1 MPNLRRSLMYVIP
14 IIIMSIGFGF
24 FGADKVAGQSQQIVV
39 QVEAMD
45 HAFDVDAP
53 NELPNGWI
61 TFIFS
66 NKMASNIHEISLVQ
80 LPDEA
85 THEEYLTD
93 YMSAWETVLREYQE
107 GVVERAGINDRVN
120 EMLPAWSGDVRYS
133 TTRGLTSPGR
143 TAERTVY
150 LEPGEYMMVCWLK
163 TEDGVIHITEG
174 MHWEFTVME
183 EAANTPEPNPESQI
197 TLHENDIEADWQP
210 KTGTHSFA
218 LEFALNPEGQPY
230 HNNVHLVRLN
240 DETDLDK
247 VNDWMDWYKI
257 GGLRSPSP
265 AEFLGGFGFV
275 RTVDTA
281 YFSLDITEPG
291 EYAWIVF
298 ISQGEGLSK
307 TFTVE

>member
-53 NELPNGWI
+53 NELPTGWI
-61 TFIFS
+61 TFIL
-66 NKMASNIHEISLVQ
+66 NNQMASNIHEISLVQ
-80 LPDEA
+80 LPDES

-107 GVVERAGINDRVN
+107 GVVERAGIGDRVN

-163 TEDGVIHITEG
+163 TEDGIIHITEG

-197 TLHENDIEADWQP
+197 TLHENEIEVNWEP
-210 KTGTHSFA
+210 ETGTHSFA
-218 LEFALNPEGQPY
+218 VEFGFNPEGY
-230 HNNVHLVRLN
+230 ENNVHLIRMN
-240 DETDLDK
+240 DGTDLDE
-247 VNDWMDWYKI
+247 VNEWMDWYKL

-265 AEFLGGFGFV
+265 AEFLGGVGFV
-275 RTVDTA
+275 SEIDNG
-281 YFSLDITEPG
+281 YFTLDITEPG
-291 EYAWIVF
+291 EYAWVVF
-298 ISQGEGLSK
+298 VSQGEGLYK

>member
-1 MPNLRRSLMYVIP
+1 
-14 IIIMSIGFGF
+14 MSYLQEHLNYTFTF
-24 FGADKVAGQSQQIVV
+24 FMISISFVFFETENTAAQSQQSVV
-39 QVEAMD
+39 HVEAMD
-45 HAFDVDAP
+45 HAYDVDAP
-53 NELPNGWI
+53 DQLPAGWT
-61 TFIFS
+61 TFVLS
-66 NKMASNIHEISLVQ
+66 NQMANSIHEISLVQ
-80 LPDEA
+80 LPEGA

-163 TEDGVIHITEG
+163 TEDGIIHIMEG

-197 TLHENDIEADWQP
+197 TLHENEIEVDWEP
-210 KTGTHSFA
+210 ETGTHSFA
-218 LEFALNPEGQPY
+218 VEFGFNPEGY
-230 HNNVHLVRLN
+230 ENNVHLIRMN
-240 DETDLDK
+240 DGTDLDE
-247 VNDWMDWYKI
+247 VNEWMDWYKL

-265 AEFLGGFGFV
+265 AEFLGGVGFV
-275 RTVDTA
+275 SEIDNG
-281 YFSLDITEPG
+281 YFTLEIDEPG
-291 EYAWIVF
+291 DYAWVVF
-298 ISQGEGLSK
+298 YYQDEGLFK

>member
-1 MPNLRRSLMYVIP
+1 MSHSLRVLFYIIS
-14 IIIMSIGFGF
+14 IIILCMGLL
-24 FGADKVAGQSQQIVV
+24 KVNNAAAQSQQSVV
-39 QVEAMD
+39 HVEAMD
-45 HAFDVDAP
+45 HAFDVDAL
-53 NELPNGWI
+53 NQLLAGWT
-61 TFIFS
+61 TFILS
-66 NKMASNIHEISLVQ
+66 NQMANNIHEISLVQ
-80 LPDEA
+80 LHDGA

-93 YMSAWETVLREYQE
+93 YMSAWEIVLREYQE

-163 TEDGVIHITEG
+163 TEDGVIHIIEG

-183 EAANTPEPNPESQI
+183 EAVNAPEPDPESQI
-197 TLHENDIEADWQP
+197 TLHENEIEVDWEP
-210 KTGTHSFA
+210 ETGTHAFA
-218 LEFALNPEGQPY
+218 LEISRDPTGQFF

-240 DETDLDK
+240 DETDLDE

-275 RTVDTA
+275 SEVDNA

-291 EYAWIVF
+291 EYAWVVF
-298 ISQGEGLSK
+298 ISQAHGLYK
-307 TFTVE
+307 RFAIE

>member
-1 MPNLRRSLMYVIP
+1 MGMGLLKVDNAAAQNQQ
-14 IIIMSIGFGF
+14 SI
-24 FGADKVAGQSQQIVV
+24 VH
-39 QVEAMD
+39 VEAMD
-45 HAFDVDAP
+45 HAYDVDAP
-53 NELPNGWI
+53 NQLPSGWT
-61 TFIFS
+61 TFILS
-66 NKMASNIHEISLVQ
+66 NQMANNIHEISLVQ

-107 GVVERAGINDRVN
+107 GVVERAGIGDRVN
-120 EMLPAWSGDVRYS
+120 EMLPAWSGDIRYS

-150 LEPGEYMMVCWLK
+150 LEPGKYMMVCWLK

-197 TLHENDIEADWQP
+197 TLHENEIEVDWEP
-210 KTGTHSFA
+210 ETGTHSFA
-218 LEFALNPEGQPY
+218 VEFGFNPEGY
-230 HNNVHLVRLN
+230 ENNVHLIRMN
-240 DETDLDK
+240 DGTDLNE
-247 VNDWMDWYKI
+247 VNEWMDWYKL

-265 AEFLGGFGFV
+265 VEFLGGVGFV
-275 RTVDTA
+275 SEIDNG
-281 YFSLDITEPG
+281 YFTLEIDEPG
-291 EYAWIVF
+291 DYAWVVF
-298 ISQGEGLSK
+298 YYQDEGLYK

>member
-1 MPNLRRSLMYVIP
+1 MSHLRRGLMYTIVIM
-14 IIIMSIGFGF
+14 IMSIGIGLFGT
-24 FGADKVAGQSQQIVV
+24 GKVIGQSQETVV
-39 QVEAMD
+39 HVEAMD

-53 NELPNGWI
+53 DQLPAGWT
-61 TFIFS
+61 TFVLS
-66 NKMASNIHEISLVQ
+66 NQMANSIHEISLVQ
-80 LPDEA
+80 LPEGA

-107 GVVERAGINDRVN
+107 GVVERAGINGRVI
-120 EMLPAWSGDVRYS
+120 EMLPDWSGDIRYTS
-133 TTRGLTSPGR
+133 TRGMVSPGR

-150 LEPGEYMMVCWLK
+150 MEPGNYMMVCWLK
-163 TEDGVIHITEG
+163 TEDGEIHIIEG

-197 TLHENDIEADWQP
+197 TLHENEIEVNWEP
-210 KTGTHSFA
+210 ETGTHSFA
-218 LEFALNPEGQPY
+218 VEFGFNPEGY
-230 HNNVHLVRLN
+230 ENNVHLIRMN
-240 DETDLDK
+240 DGTDLDE
-247 VNDWMDWYKI
+247 VNEWMDWYKL

-265 AEFLGGFGFV
+265 AEFLGGLGFV

-298 ISQGEGLSK
+298 ISQGEGLFK
-307 TFTVE
+307 TFTIE